1 MHTAFYTII
10 LLYFCCITLV
20 NILGNSL
27 VLLAIKTTESLRN
40 KTNYF
45 LVSLAC
51 VDLTFGLFSIPIW
64 VPVQAVYHGFGGNVT
79 DNSHWENACIT
90 AAFGYSIGAIG
101 EGLAVLLVALD
112 RFIYVVYPLKYHFI
126 ITDERTHRLIVGKW
140 VVTVISAVTV
150 TFYPNDSLRIKEIG
164 CFPSAIYDSAINTY
178 FACPFLTIV
187 TVVMCIL
194 YGKIAWV
201 AHKKSRIG
209 TDLEVGPKELN
220 QERMQQSKQ
229 LKITRTIT
237 PIIGI
242 YLTTGVVYSVTLVSS
257 LYVDS
262 DKAFT
267 LEYLGIAISH
277 LNHWTNFLIYTFR

>member
-10 LLYFCCITLV
+10 LIYFCCITIV
-20 NILGNSL
+20 NIVGNSL

-51 VDLTFGLFSIPIW
+51 VDLTFGLFSLPIW
-64 VPVQAVYHGFGGNVT
+64 VAVQAVYHFGGSVN
-79 DNSHWENACIT
+79 DNSYWENACVSV
-90 AAFGYSIGAIG
+90 AFGYSIGAIG

-112 RFIYVVYPLKYHFI
+112 RFIFVVYPLKYHLI
-126 ITDERTHRLIVGKW
+126 ITDERTQRLIVGKW
-140 VVTVISAVTV
+140 IIIVISAVIV

-178 FACPFLTIV
+178 FASPFLTIV

-201 AHKKSRIG
+201 ARKKSRIG
-209 TDLEVGPKELN
+209 TDLADGPKELN
-220 QERMQQSKQ
+220 QERMQRSKQ
-229 LKITRTIT
+229 LKTTRMIT

-242 YLTTGVVYSVTLVSS
+242 YLTTGVVYSATLVTSM
-257 LYVDS
+257 YVDS
-262 DKAFT
+262 DQAAT